1 MRAPSVAIAARAS
14 RAARRIRRL
23 NSPVCSLV
31 ARKSMPFVQEQA
43 LSQQNLD
50 GESAAES
57 SRDFIACREDDG
69 EEMDEMMEG
78 STDEVW

>member
-1 MRAPSVAIAARAS
+1 
-14 RAARRIRRL
+14 
-23 NSPVCSLV
+23 
-31 ARKSMPFVQEQA
+31 MPFVQEQA

-78 STDEVW
+78 STEELW